1 MGSIKYMDEEILSK
15 KATAVLIKE
24 LGPVEAI
31 RFINMPKKK
40 RLESV
45 KRHREWQKSL
55 DKDPFFGKVF
65 SQDLRNQRN
74 HRETKIFK
82 DQDLT
87 PSPFHK
93 MTPFQSKGLIFC

>member
-1 MGSIKYMDEEILSK
+1 MGSIKYMDEEILIK
-15 KATAVLIKE
+15 KATGVLIKE

-55 DKDPFFGKVF
+55 DKDPFFEKVF

-74 HRETKIFK
+74 QNI
-82 DQDLT
+82 Q
-87 PSPFHK
+87 
-93 MTPFQSKGLIFC
+93 G

>member
-1 MGSIKYMDEEILSK
+1 MDEEILIK
-15 KATAVLIKE
+15 KVTAVLIKE

-45 KRHREWQKSL
+45 KRHREWQKLL
-55 DKDPFFGKVF
+55 DKDPFFEKVF

-74 HRETKIFK
+74 QNI
-82 DQDLT
+82 Q
-87 PSPFHK
+87 
-93 MTPFQSKGLIFC
+93 G

>member
-1 MGSIKYMDEEILSK
+1 MGSIKYMDEEILIK

-55 DKDPFFGKVF
+55 DKDPFFEKVF

-74 HRETKIFK
+74 QNI
-82 DQDLT
+82 Q
-87 PSPFHK
+87 
-93 MTPFQSKGLIFC
+93 G